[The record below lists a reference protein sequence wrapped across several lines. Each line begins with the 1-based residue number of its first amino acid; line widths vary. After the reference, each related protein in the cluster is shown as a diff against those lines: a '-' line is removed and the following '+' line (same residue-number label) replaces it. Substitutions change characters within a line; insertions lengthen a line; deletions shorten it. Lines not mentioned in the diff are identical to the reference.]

1 MERGNNTP
9 LTQALYR
16 ILRPLARLL
25 LRNGIAYQQ
34 FAELVKRAYVDA
46 AREDFQGRDRK
57 PSDSRT
63 AVMTG
68 LTRKDVKR
76 LREQSEA
83 VNGTVPAAGNRVLR
97 VVSGWVHDPAFQEQ
111 DGAPAVLAFD
121 GGFAELVRRYS
132 GDMTP
137 RAVLEELER
146 VGVATESDGVHLL
159 RRSLIAGDD
168 HERLAIFGE
177 GVSDLVRTM
186 DHNLSGGSPL
196 FQRTLSYNRVPERW
210 LPQWR
215 AYSAERCQALLE
227 ELDDWLARADAD
239 VSGEGMDEPLH
250 RTGVS
255 VFQFE
260 DPSGSPEANDD

>member
-1 MERGNNTP
+1 MDRDNDTP

-34 FAELVKRAYVDA
+34 FSELVKRAYVDA
-46 AREDFQGRDRK
+46 AREDFQGRERK

-68 LTRKDVKR
+68 LTRKEVKR
-76 LREQSEA
+76 LREETEA
-83 VNGTVPAAGNRVLR
+83 DTGTDATVGNRALR
-97 VVSGWVHDPAFQEQ
+97 VVSGWVHDPAFQDPQ
-111 DGAPAVLAFD
+111 GAPAVLAFD
-121 GGFAELVRRYS
+121 GGFTDLVRRYS

-146 VGVATESDGVHLL
+146 VDAAVEDGGVRLL

-168 HERLAIFGE
+168 RERLAIFGE
-177 GVSDLVRTM
+177 DVSDLVRTM
-186 DHNLSGGSPL
+186 DHNLAGGPPL
-196 FQRTLSYNRVPERW
+196 FQRTLSYSRVPACW
-210 LPQWR
+210 LTQWR
-215 AYSAERCQALLE
+215 HYSAQRCQALLE

-239 VSGEGMDEPLH
+239 VSGRATDEPLH
-250 RTGVS
+250 RTGIS

-260 DPSGSPEANDD
+260 DPLGPRETAED